1 MKKAPFLNLLE
12 TLEPKLFGFA
22 YRMLRDEEQVKDA
35 MQELMLRLWKKRKE
49 LKENQNISSYA
60 FKTLNNI
67 CIDTIRHNKR
77 FVTESQFLQN
87 DLHPSSVEN
96 SLSSRQKPGPNGD
109 HISIAQEHKELI
121 SRIKKAVSNLPQKQR
136 TIIELHDFQ
145 EFSHKEIA
153 EMLEIEINA
162 VRTNLSRARAKI
174 QAQFKKE
181 EIYG

>member
-1 MKKAPFLNLLE
+1 MKKYLFLNLLE

-35 MQELMLRLWKKRKE
+35 LQELMLRLWKKRKE
-49 LKENQNISSYA
+49 LKEDQNISAYC
-60 FKTLNNI
+60 FRTLNNI
-67 CIDTIRHNKR
+67 CIDTIRHNSR
-77 FVTESQFLQN
+77 YVTQSQLPK
-87 DLHPSSVEN
+87 DELER
-96 SLSSRQKPGPNGD
+96 SSRRKSGPNGV
-109 HISIAQEHKELI
+109 HMSIAQEHKELI
-121 SRIKKAVSNLPQKQR
+121 NNIRKAVSKLPQKQR

-153 EMLEIEINA
+153 EMLEIEENA

-181 EIYG
+181 DIL